1 MSSLHRLRGES
12 PQKRETPPKSPTSS
26 PELARPPD
34 STITSTIPFLR
45 AIYDTP
51 AGQHNTA
58 SFLRECFTEYL
69 RVQRDIA
76 SASDDDV
83 DNAERITLHQMKDM
97 IALTKTIRGYA
108 GHETARLHIVDYE
121 PSNLDRV
128 RKVWSIVVPVY
139 RLLGSDAS
147 SQRPTLNLAN
157 ITLKE
162 DDKRAADELPSD
174 EYERMLHILI
184 SHIFRILG
192 SDCVPVVMKPVVT
205 DQLRKFIEPL
215 TRFGKFDAVEFP
227 PERAGDVRPRFRLL
241 GLSNRDVRRRGWVR
255 DGEFGWAHVQDIEMN
270 GEASRGVN
278 GESTVEPKKS

>member
-51 AGQHNTA
+51 TGQHNTA

-69 RVQRDIA
+69 RLQRDIA
-76 SASDDDV
+76 NASDDDV
-83 DNAERITLHQMKDM
+83 DSSERITLQKMKDM

-108 GHETARLHIVDYE
+108 GHETARFHVLDYE
-121 PSNLDRV
+121 PSNLECV
-128 RKVWSIVVPVY
+128 RKLWSIVVPVY
-139 RLLGSDAS
+139 RLLDSDAS

-157 ITLKE
+157 ITLIE
-162 DDKRAADELPSD
+162 DGRRATDALPSA
-174 EYERMLHILI
+174 EYERMLLILI

-205 DQLRKFIEPL
+205 DELRKYIEPL
-215 TRFGKFDAVEFP
+215 TRLGKFDAMEFP
-227 PERAGDVRPRFRLL
+227 PERNEDAPPRFRLL

-255 DGEFGWAHVQDIEMN
+255 DGEFGWAHVQDVEVN
-270 GEASRGVN
+270 GEPNRGVN
-278 GESTVEPKKS
+278 GESSVEPKKS

>member
-12 PQKRETPPKSPTSS
+12 PQKTPPKSPTSS

-69 RVQRDIA
+69 RLQHDIA

-83 DNAERITLHQMKDM
+83 DNTERITLQKMKDM

-108 GHETARLHIVDYE
+108 GHESARFHVIDYE
-121 PSNLDRV
+121 PSNLERV
-128 RKVWSIVVPVY
+128 RKFWSIVVPVY
-139 RLLGSDAS
+139 RLPGSDAS
-147 SQRPTLNLAN
+147 TQTPTLNLAN
-157 ITLKE
+157 ITLLE
-162 DDKRAADELPSD
+162 HDKRAADALASE

-192 SDCVPVVMKPVVT
+192 SDCVPVVMRPVVT
-205 DQLRKFIEPL
+205 DELRKYIEPL
-215 TRFGKFDAVEFP
+215 SRLGKFDAIEFP
-227 PERAGDVRPRFRLL
+227 PEIEGDARPRFRLL
-241 GLSNRDVRRRGWVR
+241 GLSNRDVRRRGWTR
-255 DGEFGWAHVQDIEMN
+255 NGEFGWAQVQDMEMN
-270 GEASRGVN
+270 GETYRGVN
-278 GESTVEPKKS
+278 GESDTESRKP

>member
-12 PQKRETPPKSPTSS
+12 PQKREGPPKSPTSS

-69 RVQRDIA
+69 RLQHDIA
-76 SASDDDV
+76 STSDDDV
-83 DNAERITLHQMKDM
+83 DNTERITLQKMKDM

-108 GHETARLHIVDYE
+108 GHETARVHIVEYE
-121 PSNLDRV
+121 PSNLECV
-128 RKVWSIVVPVY
+128 RKFWSLVVPVY
-139 RLLGSDAS
+139 RIPGSDAS

-157 ITLKE
+157 ITLLE
-162 DDKRAADELPSD
+162 NDKRAADALPPE
-174 EYERMLHILI
+174 EYERMLLILI

-192 SDCVPVVMKPVVT
+192 SDCVPVVMNPVVT
-205 DQLRKFIEPL
+205 DHLRKYLEPV
-215 TRFGKFDAVEFP
+215 TRLGKFDTIEFP
-227 PERAGDVRPRFRLL
+227 PEIEGDARPRFRLL
-241 GLSNRDVRRRGWVR
+241 GLSNRDVRRRGWMR
-255 DGEFGWAHVQDIEMN
+255 DGEFGWAHVQDVEINAEGN
-270 GEASRGVN
+270 RGVN
-278 GESTVEPKKS
+278 GESSEELQKS